1 MNKVQIAEIVA
12 LFPFESDTAKS
23 LVNRL
28 ESALG
33 KEGSPSARL
42 RMASSSLLAQSD
54 KLPDDSQDASML
66 LALGSFLVI
75 ASEIAKDNT
84 PAPSTT
90 QAPKAPKATREK
102 WFDADSDEARAITTP
117 KPRTK
122 KTEKPA
128 ISAELIAQ
136 VIAELTARGQSA
148 NTNRSP
154 LRVPRVAG
162 FRV

>member
-1 MNKVQIAEIVA
+1 M
-12 LFPFESDTAKS
+12 FPFSSDVAKS

-54 KLPDDSQDASML
+54 KLDAESQDASML

-90 QAPKAPKATREK
+90 TPKAPKATREK

-122 KTEKPA
+122 KNASVP
-128 ISAELIAQ
+128 
-136 VIAELTARGQSA
+136 VIADEILALLVQAINASK
-148 NTNRSP
+148 
-154 LRVPRVAG
+154 
-162 FRV
+162 

>member
-1 MNKVQIAEIVA
+1 M
-12 LFPFESDTAKS
+12 FPFSSDIAKS

-42 RMASSSLLAQSD
+42 RMASSSLLALSD
-54 KLPDDSQDASML
+54 KTQDEQDASML

-75 ASEIAKDNT
+75 ASDIAKDNT

-90 QAPKAPKATREK
+90 TPKAPKATREK

-122 KTEKPA
+122 KTNAPSA
-128 ISAELIAQ
+128 DGISPLVAMLEEFLK
-136 VIAELTARGQSA
+136 TARG
-148 NTNRSP
+148 
-154 LRVPRVAG
+154 
-162 FRV
+162 